1 MAIPTITAIGAY
13 SFGTGP
19 LTPALPAGVLVG
31 MLLLLEVETSA
42 NETVA
47 VSGWTQ
53 VPDSPVNNANGTRLA
68 VFYRY
73 ATGSG
78 DDPTV
83 PDSGD
88 HQSARVI
95 VLNGTHATV
104 PIDVSASST
113 GDTAAVSI
121 SGDTTTGVDR
131 LVLIFASQAINQ
143 PDYFAGWANA
153 DLTSVTEQFDVA
165 HGAGNSGGIALV
177 SGSKAVAGAFGATT
191 ATGTED
197 TAWSGLVLAIVPG
210 TPIVDAGG
218 GSSEESSEEGSSEED
233 PVFGDV
239 GFDTWQFDTPEPLKA
254 DRDPIDYFLAYQMMD
269 NGSENRDKKIDT
281 IRITGKGKSIA
292 VQIHAASPGDAL
304 SRQNIEDGVSPRH
317 TTTFAD
323 STEVTRYKEKKVKIK
338 NLSIWTARYS
348 GTDDGQDEDANGELV
363 RDRLDELVILG
374 DTHGTR
380 R

>member
-1 MAIPTITAIGAY
+1 MSVPTITAIGAY

-53 VPDSPVNNANGTRLA
+53 VSDSPVNNANGTRLA

-121 SGDTTTGVDR
+121 SGDTTTGVGPTRAHICLSSDR
-131 LVLIFASQAINQ
+131 SA
-143 PDYFAGWANA
+143 
-153 DLTSVTEQFDVA
+153 
-165 HGAGNSGGIALV
+165 
-177 SGSKAVAGAFGATT
+177 
-191 ATGTED
+191 
-197 TAWSGLVLAIVPG
+197 
-210 TPIVDAGG
+210 
-218 GSSEESSEEGSSEED
+218 
-233 PVFGDV
+233 
-239 GFDTWQFDTPEPLKA
+239 
-254 DRDPIDYFLAYQMMD
+254 
-269 NGSENRDKKIDT
+269 
-281 IRITGKGKSIA
+281 
-292 VQIHAASPGDAL
+292 
-304 SRQNIEDGVSPRH
+304 
-317 TTTFAD
+317 
-323 STEVTRYKEKKVKIK
+323 
-338 NLSIWTARYS
+338 
-348 GTDDGQDEDANGELV
+348 
-363 RDRLDELVILG
+363 
-374 DTHGTR
+374 
-380 R
+380 